1 VFRAVVLTHRY
12 VGIAVGILMA
22 VWCLSGVVMMYV
34 PYPRLT
40 EEQRLVGL
48 VPLDWRA
55 CCTFDVNAGASGGLV
70 AGDARVSAFQ
80 LEMLGER
87 PVLRAVFEGVGRRV
101 IDVRSGEAVESVTD
115 AQALL
120 AAAEFAESRGIG
132 NKPEPVGLIM
142 RDQWTV
148 AYNRGE
154 RPIHRF
160 AFDDAADTM
169 VYVSGTSGK
178 VLQVTQSSQRFWN
191 WLGAVP
197 HWLYPTAL
205 RQHTAVWAQIVI
217 WTSVI
222 GTFLTVTGLY
232 LGIKEIR
239 RRQNGKLSSPHRGLM
254 YWHHVPSLVFG
265 VLVLSWT
272 ISGLFSMNPWGMMET
287 QHVGEDMEALSGE
300 SPKWSE
306 VKQLIAAVA
315 ARTPEGV
322 VSLNSALFGGQLY
335 AIASTA
341 SGARHRLDASGVYT
355 PLAKSELDAAAARL
369 QPDGLPASWSILE
382 TEDAYHYGARG
393 QRPVLPVVLVVTGG
407 DKAAR
412 YYLDPVSGRLVN
424 KIDSGG
430 KAFRWW
436 HSGLHTFDFSSVT
449 RNAWFRTSLMLPLL
463 LGAAFVCATGT
474 WLGIRRLA
482 R

>member
-1 VFRAVVLTHRY
+1 MFRALVITHRY
-12 VGIAVGILMA
+12 VGIAVGVLMA
-22 VWCLSGVVMMYV
+22 VWCLSGIVMMYV

-40 EEQRLVGL
+40 EEQRMAGL

-55 CCTFDVNAGASGGLV
+55 CCTFGASV
-70 AGDARVSAFQ
+70 AADDTRVSAFQ
-80 LEMLGER
+80 LEMLGGQ
-87 PVLRAVFEGVGRRV
+87 PVLRATFEGSGRRV
-101 IDVRSGEAVESVTD
+101 IDLRSGAVIDSVSD

-120 AAAEFAESRGIG
+120 AAAQLAGSMGIDD
-132 NKPEPVGLIM
+132 KPVPLGLIM

-154 RPIHRF
+154 RPIHPF
-160 AFDDAADTM
+160 AFDDDAGTVA
-169 VYVSGTSGK
+169 YVSSTSGK

-205 RQHTAVWAQIVI
+205 RKHTALWAQIVI

-232 LGIKEIR
+232 LGVKELR

-254 YWHHVPSLVFG
+254 YWHHVPGLVFG
-265 VLVLSWT
+265 LLVLSWT

-287 QHVGEDMEALSGE
+287 QRVGEDMEALSGAP
-300 SPKWSE
+300 PKWSE
-306 VKQLIAAVA
+306 VRQLIAAVA
-315 ARTPEGV
+315 TAAPEGG
-322 VSLNSALFGGQLY
+322 VSLNSASFGGRLF
-335 AIASTA
+335 AITSTA
-341 SGARHRLDASGVYT
+341 AGDRQRLDASGAQT
-355 PLAKSELDAAAARL
+355 PLAKVELDAAAARL
-369 QPDGLPASWSILE
+369 QQNGAPISWSILE
-382 TEDAYHYGARG
+382 AEDAYYYGSRG
-393 QRPVLPVVLVVTGG
+393 QSPVFPVVLAITGG
-407 DKAAR
+407 DQPAR
-412 YYLDPVSGRLVN
+412 YYLDAVSGRLIN

-449 RNAWFRTSLMLPLL
+449 RNAWFRNSLMVSLL
-463 LGAAFVCATGT
+463 IGAAFVCATGT
-474 WLGIRRLA
+474 WLGIRRLI

>member
-1 VFRAVVLTHRY
+1 VFRAVVLIHRY

-40 EEQRLVGL
+40 EEQRMVGL
-48 VPLDWRA
+48 APLDWRG
-55 CCTFDVNAGASGGLV
+55 CCTFGAQAGAPISDGT
-70 AGDARVSAFQ
+70 RVSAFQ
-80 LEMLGER
+80 VEMLGGQ
-87 PVLRAVFEGVGRRV
+87 PVLRVTFEGTGRRV
-101 IDVRSGEAVESVTD
+101 IDLRSGAAIESVSD
-115 AQALL
+115 MQALV
-120 AAAEFAESRGIG
+120 AAAEVAESMGIG
-132 NKPEPVGLIM
+132 HKPVPLGLIM

-154 RPIHRF
+154 RPIHVF

-217 WTSVI
+217 WTSVV

-232 LGIKEIR
+232 LGVMELR

-254 YWHHVPSLVFG
+254 YWHHVPGLVFG

-287 QHVGEDMEALSGE
+287 QRVGEDIEALSGE
-300 SPKWSE
+300 APKWSE
-306 VKQLIAAVA
+306 VRQLISAVA
-315 ARTPEGV
+315 AGAPDGV
-322 VSLNSALFGGQLY
+322 VSLNSASFGDRLF
-335 AIASTA
+335 AVTSTA
-341 SGARHRLDASGVYT
+341 SGERQRVDVNGAET
-355 PLAKSELDAAAARL
+355 PLAKEELDAAAVRL
-369 QPDGLPASWSILE
+369 QSHGAPASWNVLR
-382 TEDAYHYGARG
+382 TEDAYHYSTRG
-393 QRPVLPVVLVVTGG
+393 QSLVLPVVRIVTGG
-407 DKAAR
+407 DQPAR
-412 YYLDPVSGRLVN
+412 YYLDAVSGRLVN
-424 KIDSGG
+424 KVDSGG

-436 HSGLHTFDFSSVT
+436 HSGLHTLDFSSVT
-449 RNAWFRTSLMLPLL
+449 RNAWFRNALMLPLL

-474 WLGIRRLA
+474 WLGIRRLT